1 MDLLQLRYFK
11 KVAELEHI
19 SQAAEQLLISQP
31 SLSKTIRHLENELDT
46 NLFDRIGKNII
57 INENGEIVYK
67 YATRIFQA
75 LEDMKTELN
84 DQSHR
89 KESSIT
95 LCVNAAIEATPKY
108 VIEFKKLH
116 PEIRIIIKQANP
128 NSLDQSVFDFIID
141 TSKEKVSLPNAV
153 TLLEEPCS
161 LAVSAEHRLANAT
174 HITLTDFKN
183 ESFLIL
189 RDKRPLS
196 LLLNEICEQSGFSPN
211 IGLTCDNWETI
222 YSMVEAGIGV
232 SLIPSITWN
241 ISNSS
246 HTLVLKELS
255 PQVYRYL
262 YLSWKE
268 DAYLSE
274 PSKIFKE
281 YITHFFSS
289 LHEEAMNSYSS

>member
-1 MDLLQLRYFK
+1 
-11 KVAELEHI
+11 
-19 SQAAEQLLISQP
+19 
-31 SLSKTIRHLENELDT
+31 
-46 NLFDRIGKNII
+46 
-57 INENGEIVYK
+57 
-67 YATRIFQA
+67 
-75 LEDMKTELN
+75 
-84 DQSHR
+84 
-89 KESSIT
+89 
-95 LCVNAAIEATPKY
+95 
-108 VIEFKKLH
+108 
-116 PEIRIIIKQANP
+116 
-128 NSLDQSVFDFIID
+128 
-141 TSKEKVSLPNAV
+141 
-153 TLLEEPCS
+153 

>member
-1 MDLLQLRYFK
+1 
-11 KVAELEHI
+11 VAELEHI

-31 SLSKTIRHLENELDT
+31 SLSKTIRHLENELDAD
-46 NLFDRIGKNII
+46 LFDRVGKNIV

-67 YATRIFQA
+67 YATRILQS
-75 LEDMKTELN
+75 LDDMMTELN
-84 DQSHR
+84 ENARQ
-89 KESSIT
+89 KEYSIT

-116 PEIRIIIKQANP
+116 PEIKIIIKQE
-128 NSLDQSVFDFIID
+128 NSDTSEQSNYDFIID
-141 TSKEKVSLPNAV
+141 TSKEKLKLPNAI

-161 LAVSAEHRLANAT
+161 LAVSRDHRLAHADI
-174 HITLTDFKN
+174 ITLTDFKR

-196 LLLNEICEQSGFSPN
+196 LLLNEICEKSGFTPN

-232 SLIPSITWN
+232 TLIPSITWN

-246 HTLVLKELS
+246 HDLILKDLN
-255 PQVYRYL
+255 PPVFRYIN
-262 YLSWKE
+262 LSWKT

-274 PSKIFKE
+274 PAKIFRR
-281 YITHFFSS
+281 YITHFFTA
-289 LHEEAMNSYSS
+289 LKEKRPI